1 MTMLMWRSL
10 PSATIVACLKSIV
23 SRTGDTATGGA
34 PTEKAQTAPLK
45 RPQPA
50 EPRVSAD

>member
-1 MTMLMWRSL
+1 MLMWRSL

-23 SRTGDTATGGA
+23 SRTGDTAKGGA
-34 PTEKAQTAPLK
+34 PASTIQPPPVK

-50 EPRVSAD
+50 ELRVGAD

>member
-23 SRTGDTATGGA
+23 SRAGEPENGGA
-34 PTEKAQTAPLK
+34 PESKIQPPPVK
-45 RPQPA
+45 RPPA
-50 EPRVSAD
+50 GQRPLSAD